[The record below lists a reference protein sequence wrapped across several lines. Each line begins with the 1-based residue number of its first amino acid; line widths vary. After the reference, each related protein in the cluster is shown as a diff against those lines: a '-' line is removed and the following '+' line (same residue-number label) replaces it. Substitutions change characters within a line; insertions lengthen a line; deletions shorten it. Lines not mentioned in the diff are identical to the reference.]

1 MEIVYEEAALNKY
14 MEKAVLA
21 TGDNPILIDKFL
33 SKAIEIDVDCIAD
46 NEHVYVAGIMEHIE
60 EAGIHSGDSACSL
73 PPQSLSASLLEEVER
88 QSKLLARGLG
98 VCGLMNIQFAIK
110 DEEIFLLE
118 VNPRASRTV
127 PFVAKATG
135 VPIAKVAARVMV
147 GERLK
152 NFKLEKQH

>member
-14 MEKAVLA
+14 MEKAVIA

-110 DEEIFLLE
+110 DDEIFLLE

-127 PFVAKATG
+127 PFLSL
-135 VPIAKVAARVMV
+135 I
-147 GERLK
+147 
-152 NFKLEKQH
+152 HI